1 MLTNSI
7 NDLKMHKTDQE
18 LQQYIML
25 SFHYQAEDI
34 VEFLRGF
41 AWSSEFKDISYI
53 QWHNFLCFVVM

>member
-7 NDLKMHKTDQE
+7 NDLKMHKIDQE

-25 SFHYQAEDI
+25 SFRYEAEGI

-41 AWSSEFKDISYI
+41 SWNSEFKGIS
-53 QWHNFLCFVVM
+53 HM

>member
-18 LQQYIML
+18 LQQYIKL
-25 SFHYQAEDI
+25 SFRYQAEGI

-41 AWSSEFKDISYI
+41 SWNSEFKGISHM
-53 QWHNFLCFVVM
+53 QWHNFQCFVVM